1 MSNLTAFVQH
11 KKLTLTHD
19 GKHIAV
25 PATGSVFLCKEASS
39 PFEMQFDDQAWFPF
53 DQGLGFNLGPD
64 RQFTKLNFRALN
76 LDTDTN
82 LEFYVANAAV
92 GDSRLTI
99 TRDENRFQIISFM
112 AAKTLVKG
120 FAAASINAGAC
131 VRFYGTGG
139 TGLAGAAYS
148 YRKSIVITNNDPAGD
163 LEIYSGVSAATVRLA
178 TVFHLQAWYLET
190 NADIWIK
197 NETAAPIACRVCEVF
212 YPV

>member
-1 MSNLTAFVQH
+1 MEDMSNLTPFVQH

-39 PFEMQFDDQAWFPF
+39 PFQMQFDDQAWFPF

-76 LDTDTN
+76 FDTDTN

-99 TRDENRFQIISFM
+99 TRDENRFQIVSFM

-120 FAAASINAGAC
+120 FAAASINAGAS

-163 LEIYSGVSAATVRLA
+163 LEVYSGVSAATVRLA

-190 NADIWIK
+190 NADI
-197 NETAAPIACRVCEVF
+197 
-212 YPV
+212 